1 MNEQSQELFLKLS
14 QSLEEI
20 TKFYR
25 QLLEVV
31 RKEKDFLIQVN
42 QPEIESCYKLKEE
55 LIGKIRLSD
64 MLREKYAQNLGAQLN
79 LNSHAPRLLELAQN
93 LPMEQGDFL
102 RKMHSGLE
110 LLIKRIQ
117 EINQVNQIHAENA
130 LKALDGAL
138 GNVKETLA
146 GKSTYERKG
155 KYKSG
160 PEQSGHFVSKEA

>member
-1 MNEQSQELFLKLS
+1 MSDRSEELYFKLS

-25 QLLEVV
+25 QMLEIV
-31 RKEKDFLIQVN
+31 RKEKDFLILVN
-42 QPEIESCYKLKEE
+42 QPEIENCFKQKEE
-55 LIGKIRLSD
+55 LIGKIRLAD
-64 MLREKYAQNLGAQLN
+64 MLREKYAQNLGAELKM
-79 LNSHAPRLLELAQN
+79 NSHAPRLLELAQN

-110 LLIKRIQ
+110 LLIRRIQ
-117 EINQVNQIHAENA
+117 ELNQVNQIHAENA